1 MNDASDETSMDWLD
15 DGSVTTPEGFWAGGI
30 YTGVKTYGDEP
41 RLDLGVLLSDRPC
54 EVAGVLTKNAVNGP
68 AVGRARR
75 LLEAG
80 GAARAI
86 VANSG
91 ISNTVTGQ
99 QGIRDTQRIGEL
111 VAERFGIDE
120 SGVFIGSTGVIGRL
134 LEMPP
139 IEEGIASIELSENG
153 GGQFARAILTTDTRT
168 KEAAVRFEVDSVT
181 YHVGGCAKGSGMIH
195 PDMATMFGFIT
206 TDAPVDRVW
215 LQAALSLIA
224 DRTFNML
231 DIDMDTSTSDTV
243 LILANGAAGGEPVGR
258 GHAAA
263 GPLAGAL
270 EAVARHLTRELARDG
285 EGANTLIEAVVEG
298 AASAEDARLAART
311 VVSSPLVKTMVTGR
325 DPNWG
330 RVMMAVGR
338 SGAQVEQDRVSV
350 WVGPHCV
357 LDGGTPT
364 AVDLTAVS
372 SAMETDE
379 VKLRVDLAL
388 GDGEATAW
396 GCDLTTE
403 YIHINADY
411 TT

>member
-1 MNDASDETSMDWLD
+1 MNDASDSPSMDWLD
-15 DGSVTTPEGFWAGGI
+15 DGSVTTPEGFSAGGI
-30 YTGVKTYGDEP
+30 YTGVKTYGAEP

-54 EVAGVLTKNAVNGP
+54 EVVGVLTKNAVNGP
-68 AVGRARR
+68 AVARARR
-75 LLEAG
+75 LLDAG
-80 GAARAI
+80 GPARAI
-86 VANSG
+86 CVNSG
-91 ISNTVTGQ
+91 NSNTVTGQ
-99 QGIRDTQRIGEL
+99 QGIRDSHRIGDL
-111 VAERFGIDE
+111 VAERFGIGQDE
-120 SGVFIGSTGVIGRL
+120 VYIGSTGVIGRL
-134 LEMPP
+134 LAMPP
-139 IEEGIASIELSENG
+139 IEEGIASIELSDDG

-168 KEAAVRFEVDSVT
+168 KEAAVRFEVDGMT

-263 GPLAGAL
+263 GPLASGL
-270 EAVARHLTRELARDG
+270 EAIARHLTRELARDG

-298 AASAEDARLAART
+298 AASGEDARLAART

-350 WVGPHCV
+350 WVGSHCV

-372 SAMETDE
+372 EAMETDE

-403 YIHINADY
+403 YIQINADY

>member
-1 MNDASDETSMDWLD
+1 MSDASDGPSMHWLD
-15 DGSVTTPEGFWAGGI
+15 DGGITTPQGFSAGGV
-30 YTGVKTYGDEP
+30 YTGVKTYGEEP
-41 RLDLGVLLSDRPC
+41 RLDLGVLLSDHPC
-54 EVAGVLTKNAVNGP
+54 AVAGVLTKNAVIGP
-68 AVGRARR
+68 AVSRARR
-75 LLEAG
+75 LLDAG
-80 GAARAI
+80 GPGRAI
-86 VANSG
+86 FANSG

-99 QGIRDTQRIGEL
+99 QGIRDTERIGKL
-111 VAERFGIDE
+111 MAERFGIDADE
-120 SGVFIGSTGVIGRL
+120 VFIGSTGVIGRL

-139 IEEGIASIELSENG
+139 IEAGIASIELSPDG
-153 GGQFARAILTTDTRT
+153 GAQFARAILTTDTRT
-168 KEAAVRFEVDSVT
+168 KEAAVSFEVDGVS
-181 YHVGGCAKGSGMIH
+181 YSVGGCAKGSGMIH

-206 TDAPVDRVW
+206 TDAPVDPVW
-215 LQAALSLIA
+215 LQAALGLIA

-243 LILANGAAGGEPVGR
+243 LILANGAADGEPIGR

-263 GPLAGAL
+263 GPLAAAL

-285 EGANTLIEAVVEG
+285 EGASTLIEAVVEG
-298 AASAEDARLAART
+298 AASDEDARLAART

-330 RVMMAVGR
+330 RVMMAIGR

-357 LDGGTPT
+357 LDDGTPT
-364 AVDLTAVS
+364 AVDLGAVS
-372 SAMETDE
+372 QAMEADE
-379 VKLRVDLAL
+379 LQLRIDLAL
-388 GDGEATAW
+388 GENGATAW

-403 YIHINADY
+403 YVHINADY